1 MNIIDKAFEIF
12 SPQTALKRS
21 VARYKCNVIR
31 QITNSG
37 YDESGASHRKNS
49 LKGWNAISES
59 PAHDIDRNL
68 NTLRQRSR
76 SLYMSAPI
84 ATSAI
89 VSTRTNCVGS
99 GLILKPVIDFKH
111 LGIEREESEKIKQQ
125 ILREWSIWSESKF
138 CDNSRQNDF
147 YELQQIAFMSWLM
160 NGDAIGLI
168 QYDDNAFDYK
178 PYQLKIKLIESD
190 KLCSPNSVT
199 SEYFEEIKNDRTGN
213 RIINGIE
220 IDDNG
225 AVVAYHICNKY
236 SSDFTNDRKW
246 TRVEAFGK
254 RTGNPNIIHVFNA
267 ERCEQYRGVP
277 LLAPVI
283 ESIKQLTRYQEA
295 EIMAAV
301 VNGLFSVFITTNDG
315 DDDVDFEGLDDGEEC
330 ERNDNELELA
340 PGVINFLKS
349 GESVQTVDAKRPN
362 TNFDGF
368 VSSMCKYIGA
378 GLEIP
383 YEILLK
389 SFTASYSASRA
400 ALLEAWKA
408 YKMRRKWFAN
418 DFCKPIYETWL
429 SEAVAKGRVNCPGFF
444 SSVEIRKAYSKSEW
458 IGPAPGQLDP
468 VKEATGAKMRIEQ
481 GFSTRETESAE
492 INGSNFEQNVEQL
505 VIENRML
512 HDAQVKEE

>member
-1 MNIIDKAFEIF
+1 MNIIDKAVELF
-12 SPQTALKRS
+12 SPQTALKRR

-37 YDESGASHRKNS
+37 YDESGASNRKNS

-76 SLYMSAPI
+76 SLFMSAPI

-125 ILREWSIWSESKF
+125 ILREWSIWAESKF
-138 CDNSRQNDF
+138 CDNSMQNDF

-168 QYDDNAFDYK
+168 QYADKTTDYN

-199 SEYFEEIKNDRTGN
+199 SEYFEEIKNENTGY

-225 AVVAYHICNKY
+225 AVVAYHICNQY
-236 SSDFTNDRKW
+236 SSDFTNGRKW

-277 LLAPVI
+277 FLAPAI
-283 ESIKQLTRYQEA
+283 EAIKQLTRYQEA

-301 VNGLFSVFITTNDG
+301 VNGLFSVFITTKDG
-315 DDDVDFEGLDDGEEC
+315 EDDVDFEGLDDEEY
-330 ERNDNELELA
+330 ERNDNEIELA
-340 PGVINFLKS
+340 PGVINFLKA
-349 GESVQTVDAKRPN
+349 GESVETVDAKRPN

-378 GLEIP
+378 SLEIP

-468 VKEATGAKMRIEQ
+468 VKEATGAKMRIDQ

-505 VIENRML
+505 VIENKML
-512 HDAQVKEE
+512 QNAQVKEE